1 MREIIGTIRTSD
13 FAFKLFVFLPILLVC
28 YIAGSVDM
36 GPFWIPV
43 LFGLFVGLIFMD
55 RLRFKI
61 LLLVLPVVFF
71 LIFITIGGLAFLA
84 PFISFS
90 ENSFGQ
96 DGLLVRLLRSTSGM
110 WCAWVIL
117 GTIKLFFKVKMK
129 FEYFIIAAI
138 LVSPPYLLN
147 LSPDKEPTSGLF
159 YLLWNFGISFV
170 ICLMFS
176 ENRSGKNT
184 RTFMNVLRGLD

>member
-1 MREIIGTIRTSD
+1 MKEIIETIKTSS
-13 FAFKLFVFLPILLVC
+13 FAFKLFTFLPILLVC
-28 YIAGSVDM
+28 YIAGSIDM

-61 LLLVLPVVFF
+61 LLLLLPIIFF
-71 LIFITIGGLAFLA
+71 IIFITIGGLAFLA

-90 ENSFGQ
+90 DDGFRQ
-96 DGLLVRLLRSTSGM
+96 DGLLVRLLRSMSGM

-117 GTIKLFFKVKMK
+117 ATLKLFFRVKLK
-129 FEYFIIAAI
+129 FEYFILAAI
-138 LVSPPYLLN
+138 FVSPPYLLN
-147 LSPDKEPTSGLF
+147 LSPDREPTSGLF

-170 ICLMFS
+170 ICLLFS

-184 RTFMNVLRGLD
+184 RTFMSFLRGLD